1 MGAAV
6 DAGAREAL
14 RLEIAAGLAQASRER
29 DLARRQKLLR
39 HVYELMRQ
47 AEPMGGEGAGEGAD
61 APPSLLARLEAGVFS
76 HLEAN
81 AFLELL
87 ARCQAEPGASPER
100 LRLAVNAWMER
111 HWQSRDGRRVFNPG
125 EVRDAGSAECQ
136 GCAGG

>member
-1 MGAAV
+1 MAALT
-6 DAGAREAL
+6 DARAREAL

-111 HWQSRDGRRVFNPG
+111 HWQSRQGRRVFNPG
-125 EVRDAGSAECQ
+125 EAPDTGTGRLDG
-136 GCAGG
+136 AGG

>member
-1 MGAAV
+1 MAALT
-6 DAGAREAL
+6 DARAREAL

-47 AEPMGGEGAGEGAD
+47 AEPMAGEGAD
-61 APPSLLARLEAGVFS
+61 PAPGLLARLEAGVFS

-87 ARCQAEPGASPER
+87 ARCQAEPGTSPER

-111 HWQSRDGRRVFNPG
+111 HWQSRDGRRVFIPG
-125 EVRDAGSAECQ
+125 EVRDAGAAECQ

>member
-1 MGAAV
+1 MAAQL
-6 DAGAREAL
+6 DSRAGEAL

-47 AEPMGGEGAGEGAD
+47 AEPLDAEGAD
-61 APPSLLARLEAGVFS
+61 AASSLLARLEAGLFS

-81 AFLELL
+81 VFLELL
-87 ARCQAEPGASPER
+87 ARSLGEPGASPER

-111 HWQSRDGRRVFNPG
+111 HWQSRQGRRVFNPG
-125 EVRDAGSAECQ
+125 EAPDAGT
-136 GCAGG
+136 GRLDGAGG

>member
-1 MGAAV
+1 MAALL
-6 DAGAREAL
+6 DSRAGEAL

-47 AEPMGGEGAGEGAD
+47 AEPLDAEGAD
-61 APPSLLARLEAGVFS
+61 AASSLLARLEAGLFS

-87 ARCQAEPGASPER
+87 ARSLGEPGASPER

-111 HWQSRDGRRVFNPG
+111 HWQSRQGRRVFNPG
-125 EVRDAGSAECQ
+125 EVPDAGA
-136 GCAGG
+136 GRLDGAGG

>member
-1 MGAAV
+1 MAAQL
-6 DAGAREAL
+6 DSRAGEAL

-47 AEPMGGEGAGEGAD
+47 AEPLDAEGAD
-61 APPSLLARLEAGVFS
+61 AASSLLARLEAGLFS

-87 ARCQAEPGASPER
+87 ARCQAEPGTSPER

-111 HWQSRDGRRVFNPG
+111 HWQSRQGRRVFNPG
-125 EVRDAGSAECQ
+125 EAPDAGT
-136 GCAGG
+136 GRLDGAGG

>member
-1 MGAAV
+1 MAALT
-6 DAGAREAL
+6 DARAREAL

-47 AEPMGGEGAGEGAD
+47 AEPLDAEGAD
-61 APPSLLARLEAGVFS
+61 AASNLLARLEAGLFS
-76 HLEAN
+76 HLEAK

-87 ARCQAEPGASPER
+87 ARSLGEPGASPER

-111 HWQSRDGRRVFNPG
+111 HWQSRDGRRVFIPG
-125 EVRDAGSAECQ
+125 EVRDAGAAECQ

>member
-1 MGAAV
+1 MAAQL
-6 DAGAREAL
+6 DSRAGEAL

-47 AEPMGGEGAGEGAD
+47 AEPLDAEGAD
-61 APPSLLARLEAGVFS
+61 AASSLLARLEAGLFS
-76 HLEAN
+76 HLKAN

-87 ARCQAEPGASPER
+87 ARSLGEPGASPER

-111 HWQSRDGRRVFNPG
+111 HWQSRQGRRVFNPG
-125 EVRDAGSAECQ
+125 EAPDAGT
-136 GCAGG
+136 GRLDGAGG

>member
-1 MGAAV
+1 MAALL
-6 DAGAREAL
+6 DSRAGEAL

-47 AEPMGGEGAGEGAD
+47 AEPLDAEGAD
-61 APPSLLARLEAGVFS
+61 VASSLLARLEAGLFS

-87 ARCQAEPGASPER
+87 ARCLGEPGASPER

-111 HWQSRDGRRVFNPG
+111 HWQSRQGRRVFNPG
-125 EVRDAGSAECQ
+125 EAPDAGA
-136 GCAGG
+136 GRLDGAGG

>member
-1 MGAAV
+1 MAALT
-6 DAGAREAL
+6 DARAREAL

-47 AEPMGGEGAGEGAD
+47 AEPMAGEGAD
-61 APPSLLARLEAGVFS
+61 PAPGLLARLEAGVFS
-76 HLEAN
+76 HLEAG

-87 ARCQAEPGASPER
+87 ARCQSEAGATPER
-100 LRLAVNAWMER
+100 LRRAVNAWMER

-125 EVRDAGSAECQ
+125 EARTGDGPD
-136 GCAGG
+136 GTGG

>member
-1 MGAAV
+1 MAALL
-6 DAGAREAL
+6 DSRAREAL

-47 AEPMGGEGAGEGAD
+47 AEPLDAEGAD
-61 APPSLLARLEAGVFS
+61 AASSLLARLEAGLFS

-87 ARCQAEPGASPER
+87 ARSLGEPGASPER

-111 HWQSRDGRRVFNPG
+111 HWQSRDGRRVFIPG
-125 EVRDAGSAECQ
+125 EVRDAGAAECQ